1 MSAKLIYV
9 MGPSGVGKDSLL
21 NWLRSHVQ
29 TLQPQPALHFARRT
43 ITRAAGD
50 ATEDH
55 EAIGPED
62 FAKLAQEGVFALH
75 WQAHGLHYGVRRTE
89 LADCRGWVIV
99 NGSRAYVQEARSRC
113 PGLTVL
119 HVSAPEDLVRQRLL
133 SRQRE
138 DAAEVEA
145 RVLRSQ
151 SAAVDLA
158 DGDLHIVNAGSLEE
172 SARTLCQLLQAHTG
186 LQLVRPSQAFG
197 LSSISHTN

>member
-1 MSAKLIYV
+1 MRAKLIYV

-29 TLQPQPALHFARRT
+29 TLQPKPELHFARRT

-55 EAIGPED
+55 EAIGQED
-62 FAKLAQEGVFALH
+62 FAKLAQEGAFALH
-75 WQAHGLHYGVRRTE
+75 WQAHGLYYGVRRTE
-89 LADCRGWVIV
+89 MTDRSGWVIV
-99 NGSRAYVQEARSRC
+99 NGSRAYVQEARERC
-113 PGLTVL
+113 PGMTVL
-119 HVSAPEDLVRQRLL
+119 HVSAPENIVRQRLL

-138 DAAEVEA
+138 TADEVEA

-151 SAAVDLA
+151 TAAVDLA

-172 SARTLCQLLQAHTG
+172 SAAALCQLLQSHTG
-186 LQLVRPSQAFG
+186 LQLLQSF
-197 LSSISHTN
+197 

>member
-29 TLQPQPALHFARRT
+29 TLQPHPALHFARRT

-55 EAIGPED
+55 EAIGQED

-75 WQAHGLHYGVRRTE
+75 WQAHGLYYGVRRTE
-89 LADCRGWVIV
+89 MEDRSGWVIV
-99 NGSRAYVQEARSRC
+99 NGSRAYVQEARERC
-113 PGLTVL
+113 PGMTVL
-119 HVSAPEDLVRQRLL
+119 HVSAPENLVRQRLL

-138 DAAEVEA
+138 TADEVEA

-151 SAAVDLA
+151 TAAVDLA

-172 SARTLCQLLQAHTG
+172 SAAALCQLLQRHTG
-186 LQLVRPSQAFG
+186 LQLQQS
-197 LSSISHTN
+197 L

>member
-29 TLQPQPALHFARRT
+29 TLQPHPALHFARRT

-55 EAIGPED
+55 EAIGQED

-75 WQAHGLHYGVRRTE
+75 WQAHGLYYGVRRTE
-89 LADCRGWVIV
+89 MEDRSGWVIV
-99 NGSRAYVQEARSRC
+99 NGSRAYVQEARERC
-113 PGLTVL
+113 PGMTVL
-119 HVSAPEDLVRQRLL
+119 HVSAPENLVRQRLL

-138 DAAEVEA
+138 TADEVGA

-151 SAAVDLA
+151 TAAVDLA
-158 DGDLHIVNAGSLEE
+158 DDDLHIVNAGSLES
-172 SARTLCQLLQAHTG
+172 SAAALCQLLQRHTG
-186 LQLVRPSQAFG
+186 LQLQQS
-197 LSSISHTN
+197 L

>member
-1 MSAKLIYV
+1 MRAKLIYV

-29 TLQPQPALHFARRT
+29 TLQPKPALHFARRT

-55 EAIGPED
+55 EAIGQED
-62 FAKLAQEGVFALH
+62 FAKLAQEGAFALH
-75 WQAHGLHYGVRRTE
+75 WQAHGLYYGVRRTE
-89 LADCRGWVIV
+89 MTDRSGWVIV
-99 NGSRAYVQEARSRC
+99 NGSRAYVQEARERC
-113 PGLTVL
+113 PGMTVL
-119 HVSAPEDLVRQRLL
+119 HVSAPENLVRQRLL

-138 DAAEVEA
+138 TADEVEA

-151 SAAVDLA
+151 TAAVDLA

-172 SARTLCQLLQAHTG
+172 SAAALCQLLQSHTG
-186 LQLVRPSQAFG
+186 LQLLQSF
-197 LSSISHTN
+197 

>member
-29 TLQPQPALHFARRT
+29 TLQPQPTLHFARRT

-55 EAIGPED
+55 EAISQED

-89 LADCRGWVIV
+89 MTDQSGWVIV
-99 NGSRAYVQEARSRC
+99 NGSRAYVQEARERC
-113 PGLTVL
+113 PGMTVL
-119 HVSAPEDLVRQRLL
+119 HVSAPENIVRQRLL

-138 DAAEVEA
+138 TVAEIEA
-145 RVLRSQ
+145 RVMRSQ
-151 SAAVDLA
+151 TAAVDIA
-158 DGDLHIVNAGSLEE
+158 EGDLQIVNAGSLQE
-172 SARTLCQLLQAHTG
+172 SANTLRQLLQAHTG
-186 LQLVRPSQAFG
+186 LQLVRPA
-197 LSSISHTN
+197 

>member
-29 TLQPQPALHFARRT
+29 TLQPKPALHFARRT

-55 EAIGPED
+55 EAIGQED
-62 FAKLAQEGVFALH
+62 FAKLTQEGVFALH

-89 LADCRGWVIV
+89 MTDRSGWVIV
-99 NGSRAYVQEARSRC
+99 NGSRAYAKVARERC
-113 PGLTVL
+113 PGMTVL
-119 HVSAPEDLVRQRLL
+119 HVSAPENLVRQRLL

-138 DAAEVEA
+138 TAAEVEA
-145 RVLRSQ
+145 RVLRSRT
-151 SAAVDLA
+151 AAVDLA
-158 DGDLHIVNAGSLEE
+158 DGDLHIVNAGGLEE
-172 SARTLCQLLQAHTG
+172 SATALCQLLQSHTG
-186 LQLVRPSQAFG
+186 LQLHQS
-197 LSSISHTN
+197 L

>member
-29 TLQPQPALHFARRT
+29 TLQPHPALHFARRT

-55 EAIGPED
+55 EAIGQED

-75 WQAHGLHYGVRRTE
+75 WQAHGLYYGVRRTE
-89 LADCRGWVIV
+89 MEDRSGWVIV
-99 NGSRAYVQEARSRC
+99 NGSRAYVQEARERC
-113 PGLTVL
+113 PEMTVL
-119 HVSAPEDLVRQRLL
+119 HVSAPENLVRQRLL

-138 DAAEVEA
+138 TADEVEA

-151 SAAVDLA
+151 TAAVDLA

-172 SARTLCQLLQAHTG
+172 SAAALCQLLQSHTG
-186 LQLVRPSQAFG
+186 LS
-197 LSSISHTN
+197 

>member
-1 MSAKLIYV
+1 MSTKLIYV

-29 TLQPQPALHFARRT
+29 TLQPKPALHFARRT

-55 EAIGPED
+55 EAIGQED
-62 FAKLAQEGVFALH
+62 FAKLAQEGAFALH

-89 LADCRGWVIV
+89 MSNRGCWVIV
-99 NGSRAYVQEARSRC
+99 NGSRAYVQEARERC
-113 PGLTVL
+113 PGMMVL
-119 HVSAPEDLVRQRLL
+119 HVSAPENLVRQRLL

-138 DAAEVEA
+138 TTDEVEA
-145 RVLRSQ
+145 RVQRSQ
-151 SAAVDLA
+151 TAAVDLA

-172 SARTLCQLLQAHTG
+172 SARTLCQRLQAHTG
-186 LQLVRPSQAFG
+186 LELVRPS
-197 LSSISHTN
+197 

>member
-1 MSAKLIYV
+1 MRAKLIYV

-29 TLQPQPALHFARRT
+29 TLQPKPALHFARRT

-55 EAIGPED
+55 EAIGQED
-62 FAKLAQEGVFALH
+62 FAKLAQEGAFALH
-75 WQAHGLHYGVRRTE
+75 WQAHGLYYGVRRTE
-89 LADCRGWVIV
+89 MTDRSGWVIV
-99 NGSRAYVQEARSRC
+99 NGSRAYVQEARERC
-113 PGLTVL
+113 PGMTVL
-119 HVSAPEDLVRQRLL
+119 HVSAPENIVRQRLL

-138 DAAEVEA
+138 TADEVEA

-151 SAAVDLA
+151 TAAVDLA

-172 SARTLCQLLQAHTG
+172 SAAALCQLLQSHTG
-186 LQLVRPSQAFG
+186 LQLLQSF
-197 LSSISHTN
+197 